1 MSELDSVFSDDWG
14 EDHRSGLV
22 AVVGRPNVGKSTL
35 INAILGQKI
44 AIVSAKP
51 QTTRQRQ
58 LGIYTSAAAQILFID
73 SPGIHKPKTRM
84 GRYMVDAAHDALKEA
99 DVILWILDASTPPA
113 DEDRQIA
120 RLLAEIVPNTPRA
133 LVLNKI
139 DLVVDQSDFGDFLAL
154 CAHVDALKTCA
165 KARRGVSELIDCLI
179 PLMPQ
184 GPRYYPADQLS
195 ESNLRFIAAEIIR
208 ERIIE
213 NTSDEIPHSAAVLI
227 NRFRERSDITY
238 IEASIYVE
246 RGSQKGIII
255 GKRGGM
261 IKRIGVEARAALE
274 ELLDAQ
280 VHLETRVKV
289 QKNWR
294 GNEDF
299 MRRVGYSIPKRQR
312 S

>member
-1 MSELDSVFSDDWG
+1 MPKRAG
-14 EDHRSGLV
+14 
-22 AVVGRPNVGKSTL
+22 
-35 INAILGQKI
+35 
-44 AIVSAKP
+44 
-51 QTTRQRQ
+51 
-58 LGIYTSAAAQILFID
+58 GI
-73 SPGIHKPKTRM
+73 
-84 GRYMVDAAHDALKEA
+84 
-99 DVILWILDASTPPA
+99 
-113 DEDRQIA
+113 
-120 RLLAEIVPNTPRA
+120 
-133 LVLNKI
+133 
-139 DLVVDQSDFGDFLAL
+139 
-154 CAHVDALKTCA
+154 
-165 KARRGVSELIDCLI
+165 SELIDRLI
-179 PLMPQ
+179 PLMPL

-246 RGSQKGIII
+246 RGSQKGIVI
-255 GKRGGM
+255 GKGGGM

-274 ELLDAQ
+274 DMLGGQ

-294 GNEDF
+294 SNEEF
-299 MRRVGYSIPKRQR
+299 MRRLGYSIPKRQR